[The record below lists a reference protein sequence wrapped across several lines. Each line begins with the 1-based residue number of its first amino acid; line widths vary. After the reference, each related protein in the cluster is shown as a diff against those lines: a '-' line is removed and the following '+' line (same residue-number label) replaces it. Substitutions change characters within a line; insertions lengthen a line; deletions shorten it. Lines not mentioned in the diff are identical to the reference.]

1 MNNSRQDIVS
11 AEDIRPYVKLL
22 GKSGWLMVLLAVVG
36 YGIGRLVTHRQVD
49 QYSATSEILLNQGG
63 SVNDL
68 QGMSNA
74 RATAMWGS
82 YLDETRNQIRILQSY
97 DLIGRSID
105 KINDPLDLINIKS
118 FLTIHILLLLITFLI
133 ALVNRL

>member
-49 QYSATSEILLNQGG
+49 QYNATSEILLNQGG
-63 SVNDL
+63 GGNDL
-68 QGMSNA
+68 QGMGNA
-74 RATAMWGS
+74 RATSMWGNF
-82 YLDETRNQIRILQSY
+82 LDETRNQLRILKSY
-97 DLIGRSID
+97 DLVGRSID
-105 KINDPLDLINIKS
+105 KINDPLDL
-118 FLTIHILLLLITFLI
+118 FL
-133 ALVNRL
+133 VGRLKELPRAK

>member
-74 RATAMWGS
+74 RATSMWGS

-97 DLIGRSID
+97 VL
-105 KINDPLDLINIKS
+105 KI
-118 FLTIHILLLLITFLI
+118 
-133 ALVNRL
+133 